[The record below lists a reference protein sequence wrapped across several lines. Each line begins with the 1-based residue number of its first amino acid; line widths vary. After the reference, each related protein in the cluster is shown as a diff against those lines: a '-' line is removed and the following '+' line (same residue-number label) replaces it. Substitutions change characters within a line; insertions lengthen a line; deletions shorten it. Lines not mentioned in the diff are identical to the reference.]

1 MTSPCVLFIVFVVLM
16 LKIYNMY
23 FSIIN
28 QVVQFVCLWMQDL
41 FNYTINVSYVVD
53 ALTKYFFFSSS
64 SQFQNAQFIIF
75 VQIL

>member
-1 MTSPCVLFIVFVVLM
+1 M

-53 ALTKYFFFSSS
+53 ALTKYFFFSLVVLNFRMHNLLFLFKYCDLTHEECSK
-64 SQFQNAQFIIF
+64 IW
-75 VQIL
+75 